1 MTEDSLVD
9 QEITD
14 NDKTMGLLC
23 YLIGVLVPLV
33 VLLSET
39 GKVRAFQR
47 YHAIQSLGLSA
58 VWLVFGLI
66 LCIPFCALEAVSAV
80 GGLCLLPLYV
90 LPWLG
95 ALYYGIKAYQ
105 GEYATI
111 PVVTDFVL
119 QQGWID
125 TP

>member
-1 MTEDSLVD
+1 MFEDSPVD

-39 GKVRAFQR
+39 GKVRVFQK

-58 VWLVFGLI
+58 AWLVFCLI
-66 LCIPFCALEAVSAV
+66 LCIPFCALEVVSAV
-80 GGLCLLPLYV
+80 GGLCLLPLFV

-125 TP
+125 SP